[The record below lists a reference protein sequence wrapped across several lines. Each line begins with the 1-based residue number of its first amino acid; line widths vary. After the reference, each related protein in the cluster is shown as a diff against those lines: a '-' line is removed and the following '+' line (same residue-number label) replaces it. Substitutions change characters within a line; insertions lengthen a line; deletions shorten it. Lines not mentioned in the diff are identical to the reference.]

1 MKGVVLW
8 LIFSIISLASLS
20 QELEVKGIYAAS
32 SSVEFHDSFGLCFGI
47 NEFVNPKS
55 RIGFCLEYLLN
66 CFPFENKYTADDLTK
81 YIDQV
86 KPHNQ
91 KIALTFNC
99 SFNIL
104 KKSKSLLFIG
114 PELGLCYI
122 IVNEM
127 IEETS
132 NTFPGNIDHQQ
143 HISDH
148 YIRPAMSFGFLV
160 DYELK
165 EVIAHR
171 ISVFVSIHPEISGFG
186 ESGMMGTSN
195 SAVAGWL
202 NAGIGIRYGF
212 AKKE

>member
-1 MKGVVLW
+1 M
-8 LIFSIISLASLS
+8 IFLIISLASQS
-20 QELEVKGIYAAS
+20 QELEVTGIYAAS
-32 SSVEFHDSFGLCFGI
+32 SSVEFHNSFGLGIGI
-47 NEFVNPKS
+47 NEFVKPKS

-66 CFPFENKYTADDLTK
+66 CFPFENKYTGDVLTK
-81 YIDQV
+81 YIDKV

-91 KIALTFNC
+91 KIALKFNC

-132 NTFPGNIDHQQ
+132 TTFPGNIDHQQ

-148 YIRPAMSFGFLV
+148 HIRPAISFGFLV

-165 EVIAHR
+165 ELIAHR

-186 ESGMMGTSN
+186 ASGLKGTTDPLM
-195 SAVAGWL
+195 VGWL

-212 AKKE
+212 AKKNK